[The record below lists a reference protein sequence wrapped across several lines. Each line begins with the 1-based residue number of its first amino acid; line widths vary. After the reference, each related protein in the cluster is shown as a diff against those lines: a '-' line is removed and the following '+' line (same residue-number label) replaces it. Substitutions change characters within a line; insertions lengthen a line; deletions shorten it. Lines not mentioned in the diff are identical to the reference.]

1 VVRAVASLFPNA
13 TPTQERRAMDKELIN
28 RSIPCSASN
37 GKRPPSPLPE
47 LCNCTP
53 DEGLARLD
61 ANRSGLTAEQVEAG
75 LEQYGPNEVTHE
87 KPPTWYW
94 QLFHAFLTP
103 FNGVLFAVSV
113 VSLFSDV
120 IFAAPEDRSFRTI
133 IVLITMV
140 LLSTL
145 LRFWQEFR
153 SNKAAEELK
162 AMVTSTAA
170 VLRAGMD
177 RPQELPISSLV
188 PGDIVYLS
196 AGDMVP
202 ADVRL
207 LSAKDLFVSQAM
219 LTGESIPLE
228 KHAVPPAKAT
238 KPADASQNVLER
250 ETACFMGT
258 NVVSGTAMAVVAA
271 TGDGTNFGAM
281 AKDIVG
287 ARALTSFDKGISKVS
302 WMLIYF
308 LMVMTP
314 LVLLINGISKGDWL
328 ESLLFA
334 VSVAVGLTP
343 EMLPMIVTTNLAKG
357 AVTMARCKAI
367 VKRLNAIQNFG
378 AMDILC
384 TDKTGTLTQNKVI
397 LVRHLDI
404 HGRDYLRVLEYA
416 WLNSFNQTG
425 LKNLLDVAVLEYAQ
439 QYDVVEKRKHYRKI
453 DEIPFDFVRR
463 RMSVVVRNGDNQNLL
478 VCKGAIEE
486 LLPLCVSADDQKAA
500 ATGGAVPITTEMR
513 KEVRRITRRLN
524 QDGLRALAVAY
535 KWLPPEDRTYTVEDE
550 NELVLAG
557 YVAFLDP
564 PKETA
569 RDAIAALR
577 EHGVSIKIITGDNEV
592 VTRKICKEVELPIE
606 HALLGKDVE
615 KMSDSQLEEAAELT
629 TIFAKMA
636 PVQKSRV
643 IRALQRNGHTVGYLG
658 DGINDAA
665 ALKHADVGISVDTAV
680 DIAKESADIILLEK
694 SLLVLEEAVIEGRRT
709 FANIIKYIK
718 MTASSNFG
726 NVFSVLIASIFL
738 PFLPM
743 LPIQILT
750 QNLLYDVSQVSI
762 PWDDVDKDYLKQ
774 PRKWDA
780 GGIARFM
787 VFIGPISSIFDI
799 VTFVVMWH
807 VFGANTVEKQSLFQS
822 GWFVV
827 GLLTQTLIVHMIRTQ
842 HIPFIQSRAAPPVIM
857 LTASIMAFGI
867 YLPFSSLGGH
877 LGMVPLPL
885 SYFGWLAGI
894 LLSYCVLTQLVKT
907 LYIRRFGQWL

>member
-1 VVRAVASLFPNA
+1 MNKQIISRTKLSDAPGNRA
-13 TPTQERRAMDKELIN
+13 
-28 RSIPCSASN
+28 
-37 GKRPPSPLPE
+37 PSPLPE
-47 LCNCTP
+47 LCACAP
-53 DEGLARLD
+53 EEALARLQ
-61 ANRSGLTAEQVEAG
+61 ANRSGLTESEVEARR
-75 LEQYGPNEVTHE
+75 EQYGANEVSHE
-87 KPPTWYW
+87 RPPTWYQ

-120 IFAAPEDRSFRTI
+120 IFADPDDRSFRTI
-133 IVLITMV
+133 IVLLTMI

-170 VLRAGMD
+170 VLRTGMD
-177 RPQELPISSLV
+177 RPQELPIHDLV

-207 LSAKDLFVSQAM
+207 IATKDLFVSQAM

-228 KHAVPPAKAT
+228 KYAVPPS
-238 KPADASQNVLER
+238 KPAPQLDPSQNVLDR

-258 NVVSGTAMAVVAA
+258 NVVSGTAVAVVAA
-271 TGDGTNFGAM
+271 TGDATCFGAM
-281 AKDIVG
+281 AKEIVG
-287 ARALTSFDKGISKVS
+287 ARPLTSFDKGISKVS
-302 WMLIYF
+302 WMLIRF

-314 LVLLINGISKGDWL
+314 LVFLINGIEKGDWL
-328 ESLLFA
+328 QSLLFA

-357 AVTMARCKAI
+357 AVTMARRKTI

-378 AMDILC
+378 AMDVLC
-384 TDKTGTLTQNKVI
+384 TDKTGTLTQNKII
-397 LVRHLDI
+397 LERHLDI
-404 HGRDYLRVLEYA
+404 HGHDDLRVLEYA
-416 WLNSFNQTG
+416 WLNSYNQTG
-425 LKNLLDVAVLEYAQ
+425 LKNSLDVAVLEFALQ
-439 QYDVVEKRKHYRKI
+439 HELVDKLKHYRKI
-453 DEIPFDFVRR
+453 DEIPFDFMRR
-463 RMSVVVRNGDNQNLL
+463 RMSVVVRDGDNRNLL

-486 LLPLCVSADDQKAA
+486 LLPLCVSAHDQSVVAA
-500 ATGGAVPITTEMR
+500 DGVVPFTPDMR
-513 KEVRRITRRLN
+513 KEVRRITRKLN

-535 KWLPPEDRTYTVEDE
+535 KWLPPEDRTYTVQDE
-550 NELVLAG
+550 NDLVLSG
-557 YVAFLDP
+557 YIAFLDP

-569 RDAIAALR
+569 RQAIAGLR
-577 EHGVSIKIITGDNEV
+577 DYGVCVKIITGDNEV
-592 VTRKICKEVELPIE
+592 VTKKICKEVGLPIE
-606 HALLGKDVE
+606 HAMVGKDLEKLSEAQLCEAVE
-615 KMSDSQLEEAAELT
+615 QT
-629 TIFAKMA
+629 TIFTKMS

-643 IRALQRNGHTVGYLG
+643 IRALQKNNHTVGYLG

-665 ALKHADVGISVDTAV
+665 ALKDADVGISVDTAV
-680 DIAKESADIILLEK
+680 DIAKELADIILLEK
-694 SLLVLEEAVIEGRRT
+694 SLLVLEEAVVEGRRT

-726 NVFSVLIASIFL
+726 NVFSVLIASVFL

-743 LPIQILT
+743 LPIQLLV

-762 PWDDVDKDYLKQ
+762 PWDDVDADYLKQ

-780 GGIARFM
+780 SGIARFM
-787 VFIGPISSIFDI
+787 VFIGPISSVFDI
-799 VTFVVMWH
+799 VTFLVMWN
-807 VFGANTVEKQSLFQS
+807 VFHANTVEKQSLFQS

-842 HIPFIQSRAAPPVIM
+842 HIPFIQSRAATPVIL
-857 LTASIMAFGI
+857 LTASIMALGI
-867 YLPFSSLGGH
+867 YLPFSPVGEH
-877 LGMVPLPL
+877 LGMVPLPPA
-885 SYFGWLAGI
+885 YFIWLAVI
-894 LLSYCVLTQLVKT
+894 LSSYCLLTQVVKT
-907 LYIRRFGQWL
+907 IYIRRFGQWL

>member
-1 VVRAVASLFPNA
+1 MN
-13 TPTQERRAMDKELIN
+13 KELIN
-28 RSIPCSASN
+28 KPKPSGIN
-37 GKRPPSPLPE
+37 NVKGHPSPLPE
-47 LCNCTP
+47 LCACAP
-53 DEGLARLD
+53 EEALVRLE
-61 ANRSGLTAEQVEAG
+61 ASKSGLTEEQVEAR
-75 LEQYGPNEVTHE
+75 LDQYGPNEVTHE
-87 KPPTWYW
+87 KPPTWYQ

-133 IVLITMV
+133 IVLITMI

-196 AGDMVP
+196 AGDMTP

-219 LTGESIPLE
+219 LTGEAIPLE
-228 KHAVPPAKAT
+228 KYAVPPTKAAKAVG
-238 KPADASQNVLER
+238 ASQNILER

-258 NVVSGTAMAVVAA
+258 NVVSGTAVAVVAA
-271 TGDGTNFGAM
+271 TGDATSFGAM

-287 ARALTSFDKGISKVS
+287 VRPLTSFDKGISKVS
-302 WMLIYF
+302 WMLIRF
-308 LMVMTP
+308 LTVMTP
-314 LVLLINGISKGDWL
+314 LVFLINGLSKGDWL
-328 ESLLFA
+328 QSLLFA

-357 AVTMARCKAI
+357 AVTMARRKAI

-384 TDKTGTLTQNKVI
+384 TDKTGTLTQNKII
-397 LVRHLDI
+397 LERHLNV
-404 HGRDYLRVLEYA
+404 HGKDDLQVLEFA
-416 WLNSFNQTG
+416 WLNSFYQTG
-425 LKNLLDVAVLEYAQ
+425 LKNLLDIAVLDYAVQ
-439 QYDVVEKRKHYRKI
+439 HDIVYKLQHYKKI
-453 DEIPFDFVRR
+453 DEIPFDFMRR
-463 RMSVVVRNGDNQNLL
+463 RMSVVVRNGDNRNLM

-486 LLPLCVSADDQKAA
+486 MLPLCAFADDNGG
-500 ATGGAVPITTEMR
+500 ATGGVIPFATEMR
-513 KEVRRITRRLN
+513 KEVRRVTRKLN
-524 QDGLRALAVAY
+524 QEGLRALAVGY
-535 KWLPPEDRTYTVEDE
+535 KWLSPEDRTYTVEDE
-550 NELVLAG
+550 KDFVLAG

-564 PKETA
+564 PKDTA
-569 RDAIAALR
+569 LQAIAALR
-577 EHGVSIKIITGDNEV
+577 DHGVVIKIITGDNEV
-592 VTRKICKEVELPIE
+592 VTRKICKEVGLPIE
-606 HALLGKDVE
+606 HALQGKDVE
-615 KMSDSQLEEAAELT
+615 KLSDAHLAEAAEFT
-629 TIFAKMA
+629 TIFAKMS

-643 IRALQRNGHTVGYLG
+643 IRALQRKGHTVGYLG

-665 ALKHADVGISVDTAV
+665 ALKDADVGISVDTAV

-694 SLLVLEEAVIEGRRT
+694 SLLVLDEAVIEGRKT

-726 NVFSVLIASIFL
+726 NVFSVLVASIFL

-743 LPIQILT
+743 LPIQLLV
-750 QNLLYDVSQVSI
+750 QNLLYDISQVSI
-762 PWDDVDKDYLKQ
+762 PWDDVDADFLKQ

-787 VFIGPISSIFDI
+787 AFIGPISSIFDI
-799 VTFVVMWH
+799 VTFLVMWN

-842 HIPFIQSRAAPPVIM
+842 HIPFIQSRAATPVIL
-857 LTASIMAFGI
+857 LTACIMAFGM
-867 YLPFSSLGGH
+867 YLPFSSLGEH
-877 LGMVPLPL
+877 LGMVLLPLP
-885 SYFGWLAGI
+885 YFGWLVGI
-894 LLSYCVLTQLVKT
+894 LLSYCLLTQLVKT
-907 LYIRRFGQWL
+907 IYIRRFGQWL

>member
-1 VVRAVASLFPNA
+1 MNEQLKAQLNHRS
-13 TPTQERRAMDKELIN
+13 DK
-28 RSIPCSASN
+28 
-37 GKRPPSPLPE
+37 KRPSPLPD
-47 LCNCTP
+47 LCDCSP
-53 DEGLARLD
+53 DDALKKLD
-61 ANRSGLTAEQVEAG
+61 TARSGLTPEQVE
-75 LEQYGPNEVTHE
+75 ERQERYGPNQVTHE
-87 KPPTWYW
+87 KPPTWYL

-103 FNGVLFAVSV
+103 FNGVLFAVSI
-113 VSLFSDV
+113 VSFFSDV
-120 IFAAPEDRSFRTI
+120 IFAAPEDRTFRTI
-133 IVLITMV
+133 IVLISMV

-162 AMVTSTAA
+162 AMVSSTTA
-170 VLRAGMD
+170 VLRTGME
-177 RPQELPISSLV
+177 RPQEIPISTLV

-207 LSAKDLFVSQAM
+207 LTAKDLFVSQAM

-228 KHAVPPAKAT
+228 KYPVSPPKRINAAT
-238 KPADASQNVLER
+238 APGTVLER

-258 NVVSGTAMAVVAA
+258 NVVSGTATAVVAA
-271 TGDGTNFGAM
+271 TGDATFFGAV
-281 AKDIVG
+281 ARDIVG
-287 ARALTSFDKGISKVS
+287 ARPLTSFDKGISKVS
-302 WMLIYF
+302 WMLVRF

-314 LVLLINGISKGDWL
+314 LVFLINGISKGDWL

-357 AVTMARCKAI
+357 AVVMARRKAI

-384 TDKTGTLTQNKVI
+384 TDKTGTLTQNKII
-397 LVRHLDI
+397 LERHLNV
-404 HGRDYLRVLEYA
+404 HGKDDLQVLEFA
-416 WLNSFNQTG
+416 WLNSFFQTG
-425 LKNLLDVAVLEYAQ
+425 LKNLLDVAVLDYAV
-439 QYDVVEKRKHYRKI
+439 QYDIVYKLQHYKKI
-453 DEIPFDFVRR
+453 DEIPFDFMRR
-463 RMSVVVRNGDNQNLL
+463 RMSVVVRDGDGRNLM

-486 LLPLCVSADDQKAA
+486 MLPLCVSADNN
-500 ATGGAVPITTEMR
+500 GGEAGGVLPFTTEMR
-513 KEVRRITRRLN
+513 KEVRRVTRKLN
-524 QDGLRALAVAY
+524 QEGLRALAVGY
-535 KWLPPEDRTYTVEDE
+535 KWLPPEDRTYTVDDE
-550 NELVLAG
+550 KEFVLAG

-569 RDAIAALR
+569 RQAIAALR
-577 EHGVSIKIITGDNEV
+577 EHGVAVKIITGDNEV
-592 VTRKICKEVELPIE
+592 VTRKICKEVGLPIE

-615 KMSDSQLEEAAELT
+615 KLSDSQLEEAAELT
-629 TIFAKMA
+629 TIFAKMS

-643 IRALQRNGHTVGYLG
+643 IRALKSKGHTVGFLG

-665 ALKHADVGISVDTAV
+665 ALKDADVGISVDTAV

-694 SLLVLEEAVIEGRRT
+694 SLLVLEEAVIEGRKT

-726 NVFSVLIASIFL
+726 NVFSVLVASIFL

-743 LPIQILT
+743 LPIQLLV
-750 QNLLYDVSQVSI
+750 QNLLYDISQVSI
-762 PWDDVDKDYLKQ
+762 PWDNVDPDFLKK

-799 VTFVVMWH
+799 VTFLVMWN

-822 GWFVV
+822 GWFIV
-827 GLLTQTLIVHMIRTQ
+827 GLLTQTIIVHMIRTQ
-842 HIPFIQSRAAPPVIM
+842 HIPFIQSRAATPVIL

-867 YLPFSSLGGH
+867 YLPFSSLGAH

-885 SYFGWLAGI
+885 SYFPWLAGI
-894 LLSYCVLTQLVKT
+894 LLCYCVLTQLMKR
-907 LYIRRFGQWL
+907 LYIHRFGQWL